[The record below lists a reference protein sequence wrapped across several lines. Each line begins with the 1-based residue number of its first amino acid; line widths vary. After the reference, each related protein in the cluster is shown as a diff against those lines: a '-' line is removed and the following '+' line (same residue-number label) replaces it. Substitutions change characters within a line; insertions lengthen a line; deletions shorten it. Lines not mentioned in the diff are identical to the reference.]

1 MQRAYGYYW
10 TKLISIVVL
19 GLGLAAA
26 FVVIGNSWWQLITAT
41 VLALLMA
48 QAAFVGHDAAHR
60 QIFVSGRWNEWVSL
74 VVINLFVGMGHG
86 WWQRK
91 HTKHHAGPNKLGSD
105 PDIDSDVLA
114 FTPQA
119 AEQRRSPL
127 TRWLAT
133 KQGYFF
139 YPLLLFE
146 GVNLHVQGLRRVL
159 SRQRMKRR
167 WVELAFI
174 TLRLGSYLAVVF
186 VVLSPGKALAF
197 IGVQLAVFGLY
208 MGLSFAPNHI
218 GMPLVPPDIKIDF
231 LRRQVLMSR
240 NISGGRAV
248 DTLMGGLNFQVEHH
262 LFPSMARPNLR
273 RVAPLVREHCR
284 QLGVRYTETTLA
296 QSYRRI
302 FHYLNRVG
310 RRGLDVWACPLAAAY
325 RV

>member
-159 SRQRMKRR
+159 SR
-167 WVELAFI
+167 
-174 TLRLGSYLAVVF
+174 
-186 VVLSPGKALAF
+186 
-197 IGVQLAVFGLY
+197 
-208 MGLSFAPNHI
+208 
-218 GMPLVPPDIKIDF
+218 
-231 LRRQVLMSR
+231 
-240 NISGGRAV
+240 
-248 DTLMGGLNFQVEHH
+248 
-262 LFPSMARPNLR
+262 
-273 RVAPLVREHCR
+273 
-284 QLGVRYTETTLA
+284 
-296 QSYRRI
+296 
-302 FHYLNRVG
+302 
-310 RRGLDVWACPLAAAY
+310 
-325 RV
+325 